1 MAYDIS
7 PYLETE
13 LARQRQ
19 KALRLFTVAPPE
31 HRATIK
37 QILRELD
44 VLPATVAESFLLQA
58 LGEPASLLRELD
70 RAIHGAPGPATAPVA
85 FRRLHRIR
93 RINRLESV
101 DPPNTPS
108 AA

>member
-1 MAYDIS
+1 MPYDIS
-7 PYLETE
+7 PYLATE
-13 LARQRQ
+13 IARQRQ
-19 KALRLFTVAPPE
+19 KALRLYDMAPPE

-58 LGEPASLLRELD
+58 LGEPASLLRELN
-70 RAIHGAPGPATAPVA
+70 RAIHCEPGPLLGPVA

-93 RINRLESV
+93 RSRV
-101 DPPNTPS
+101 RPVGPPKAPS